1 MTPSCSNSQKTL
13 VRAAFSSTR
22 ATLGSLPGQ
31 FSRRSPRK
39 GSVHRIVMRAA
50 PRRAVR
56 GARRTVRSARPRAS
70 LTAGCGAAGSH
81 GTTNPA
87 PAAQPRTVR
96 RRQPRARPRHPLL
109 NLARCAAANLAPA
122 LSRRARHGAGSYM
135 RCELDGWVR
144 RCRLAPNQHRGTSCP
159 TSHRAPPPTERPTAR
174 PATGHVSGC
183 APSPRARHG
192 AGSFMRCELD
202 GWVRCHR
209 LARNHQPG
217 ARCPTPHCAPLPPT
231 ERRHPPRVRPRH
243 PPPPRRRLHSE
254 SGPGCVGR

>member
-31 FSRRSPRK
+31 FSRRSPRN

-159 TSHRAPPPTERPTAR
+159 TSHRAPPPTSRPPRLAGLGTVRVRSCGASLTAGYG
-174 PATGHVSGC
+174 A
-183 APSPRARHG
+183 
-192 AGSFMRCELD
+192 AGSHGTTNPAPAAQLRTVRRCRPPCAAATHPACD
-202 GWVRCHR
+202 
-209 LARNHQPG
+209 LA
-217 ARCPTPHCAPLPPT
+217 T
-231 ERRHPPRVRPRH
+231 
-243 PPPPRRRLHSE
+243 PPPPR
-254 SGPGCVGR
+254 GAGCTPKAARGAWAARVPP